1 MVAFDVI
8 YEREGQVKVD
18 VTTEEFTECDDE
30 RNYINTT
37 CSIYRQQFPAGRI
50 NKRCASSVCGL
61 TVLAMTS
68 LLFSTK
74 IR

>member
-18 VTTEEFTECDDE
+18 VNTEEFTECDDE

-37 CSIYRQQFPAGRI
+37 CSIITGSI
-50 NKRCASSVCGL
+50 
-61 TVLAMTS
+61 
-68 LLFSTK
+68 
-74 IR
+74 